1 MKERPILFNGEMV
14 RAILAGQKTQTRR
27 PIPVYPDA
35 FDGLRREIHDGQVH
49 FWASGAEL
57 PTHKFSC
64 PHGQPGDRL
73 WVRETFCTFEQSNGS
88 QGVAYCADTEDGWYS
103 PCETLT
109 GGYPSHCSC
118 HPGCEGCTAGR
129 WKPTWRPSIH
139 MPRWASRITL
149 EITDVR
155 EERVQNITSDGAIAE
170 GAYEVRKV
178 GDDIAHATWTMDGL
192 DWRYDTPRE
201 AFAATWDSLYA
212 ARGLGWN
219 VNPLVWVVTFKR
231 AENQKCP
238 KN

>member
-14 RAILAGQKTQTRR
+14 RAVLAGQKTQTRR
-27 PIPVYPDA
+27 IIKGRPSKTQQDA
-35 FDGLRREIHDGQVH
+35 LF
-49 FWASGAEL
+49 
-57 PTHKFSC
+57 C
-64 PHGQPGDRL
+64 PYGHPGDRL

-88 QGVAYCADTEDGWYS
+88 QGVAYRTDTEDGWYS

-149 EITDVR
+149 EITDVYVELVQDIH
-155 EERVQNITSDGAIAE
+155 EEDAIAE
-170 GAYEVRKV
+170 GIDPRKLSYLSGERAV
-178 GDDIAHATWTMDGL
+178 TKFYVLWNSI
-192 DWRYDTPRE
+192 
-201 AFAATWDSLYA
+201 YA
-212 ARGLGWN
+212 ADGLGWD
-219 VNPLVWVVTFKR
+219 VNPWVWVVTFKR
-231 AENQKCP
+231 MENQKCP